1 MEKKIVVGV
10 IGLGVGLIHSK
21 VINNYKNVELRTI
34 CDFNQKKLIEAKK
47 FLRIVNIP

>member
-21 VINNYKNVELRTI
+21 VINNYKNVERTI
-34 CDFNQKKLIEAKK
+34 CDFNQK
-47 FLRIVNIP
+47 N